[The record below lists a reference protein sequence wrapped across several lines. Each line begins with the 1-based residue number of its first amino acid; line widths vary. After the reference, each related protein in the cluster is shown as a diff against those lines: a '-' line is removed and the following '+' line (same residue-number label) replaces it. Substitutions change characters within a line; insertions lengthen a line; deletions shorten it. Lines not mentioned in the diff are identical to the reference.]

1 MTHKLS
7 PRELDCTKAMLTAKT
22 YQEAADMLG
31 IGRKT
36 VDYHLL
42 NARKKHRVSST
53 TKLLIRGMEG
63 GWL

>member
-1 MTHKLS
+1 MLHNLS

-22 YQEAADMLG
+22 YQKAADQLG

-36 VDYHLL
+36 VDYHLSH
-42 NARKKHRVSST
+42 ARKKYKVSST
-53 TKLLIRGMEG
+53 TKLLIRGMAE